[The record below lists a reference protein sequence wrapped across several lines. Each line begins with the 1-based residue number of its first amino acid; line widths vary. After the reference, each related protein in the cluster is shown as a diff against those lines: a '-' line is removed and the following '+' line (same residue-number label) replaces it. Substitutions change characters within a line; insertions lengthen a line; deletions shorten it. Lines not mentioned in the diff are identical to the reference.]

1 MAAPQERL
9 AAALEALSR
18 LKGEGRQTI
27 RSENLKRAER
37 ELLVKN
43 GFLQEVMKGWYI
55 PARPDLA
62 DGESTAWYASYWDFV
77 REYLTERFD
86 ARWALSPEQ
95 SLLLHAGEWT
105 VPTQLLVRAKG
116 GRNQITNFLHGTSV
130 LDVNLEPPAGDDVT
144 ELRGLRLYT
153 PEAGLIGASP
163 QFFSNQP
170 TEARTVLAT
179 QRDASAILGRLL
191 EGGHTVIG
199 GRIAGAFR
207 NIGRDREAEAIISA
221 MRAAGY
227 DVREKDPFDARLAHA
242 AYRREPSP
250 YVHRIRLMWET
261 MRGEIPQRF
270 PAPPGRLDDIEAY
283 LRAVDDIYVTD
294 AYHSLSIEGYTVS
307 PELIERVRR
316 GDWNPKDNE
325 ADKKHKDAMAARG
338 YWQAFNAVK
347 ASVERV
353 LVGEPPGVVAEQDHG
368 VWYRELFAPSV
379 AAGLVKAANLAGYR
393 NSPVYIRRSRHV
405 PLNPDALRDA
415 MPAFFELL
423 AEEPQPAVRV
433 VLGHF
438 IFVYIHPY
446 LDGNGRTGRFLMNVM
461 MAAGGYPWTVIPVQ
475 ARDRYM
481 AALEAASV
489 GKDIVPFTDFL
500 AEHVG
505 RRAPEA
511 AR

>member
-1 MAAPQERL
+1 MAS
-9 AAALEALSR
+9 ALEALHR
-18 LKGEGRQTI
+18 LQAEGRQTI

-77 REYLTERFD
+77 REYLTERFG
-86 ARWALSPEQ
+86 AYWALSPEQ
-95 SLLLHAGEWT
+95 SLLLHAGEWM
-105 VPTQLLVRAKG
+105 VPIQLLVRARG
-116 GRNQITNFLHGTSV
+116 GRNQMTGFLHGTSV
-130 LDVNLEPPAGDDVT
+130 LDVNLEPPTGEEVI
-144 ELRGLRLYT
+144 EVRGLRLYT
-153 PEAGLIGASP
+153 PEAGLIAVSP
-163 QFFSNQP
+163 QFFINQP
-170 TEARTVLAT
+170 IAARTVLAS
-179 QRDASAILGRLL
+179 QRDASAILARLL
-191 EGGHTVIG
+191 EGGHSVIA

-207 NIGRDREAEAIISA
+207 NIGRDRAADSILSA

-227 DVREKDPFDARLAHA
+227 DVREKDPFDVRLAHT

-250 YVHRIRLMWET
+250 YVHRIRLMWQA
-261 MRGEIPQRF
+261 MRGEIPNRF
-270 PAPPGRLDDIEAY
+270 PPAPGRPNDVEAY
-283 LRAVDDIYVTD
+283 LQAVDDLYVTD

-316 GDWNPKDNE
+316 GDWNPQENE
-325 ADKKHKDAMAARG
+325 ADKKHRDAMAARG

-347 ASVERV
+347 SSVRRV
-353 LVGEPPGVVAEQDHG
+353 LGGEAPGLVADQDHG

-405 PLNPDALRDA
+405 PLNPEAVRDA

-423 AEEPQPAVRV
+423 MEEPDPAVRV

-475 ARDRYM
+475 AREAYM

-489 GKDIVPFTDFL
+489 EQNIGPFTAFL
-500 AEHVG
+500 ADLVG
-505 RRAPEA
+505 KPALPPGR
-511 AR
+511 